1 MKTHFDKKQLEE
13 EYKVDELRELAKG
26 MGLSPDGKKAELIER
41 IAAVEVDVPDEDDEQ
56 QAAANTPTVNEQ
68 QAAAN
73 TPTVNEQQAAA
84 NTPAVNEQQAAG
96 ANVSETDTTVKITV
110 TETYKDLQRD
120 ITQHAGDTF
129 EVTKE
134 RAAQLI
140 EAGVAKAAE

>member
-68 QAAAN
+68 QAA
-73 TPTVNEQQAAA
+73 
-84 NTPAVNEQQAAG
+84 G

>member
-1 MKTHFDKKQLEE
+1 MKRHLDKKQLEE
-13 EYKVDELRELAKG
+13 EYKVDELRELAKSL
-26 MGLSPDGKKAELIER
+26 GLSPDGKKAELVER
-41 IAAVEVDVPDEDDEQ
+41 IAAAEVDVTDEDDKQQAATNTPTANDQ
-56 QAAANTPTVNEQ
+56 QAAA
-68 QAAAN
+68 
-73 TPTVNEQQAAA
+73 
-84 NTPAVNEQQAAG
+84 
-96 ANVSETDTTVKITV
+96 ANVSVSDTTIKVIV

>member
-1 MKTHFDKKQLEE
+1 MKGHLDKKQLEE
-13 EYKVDELRELAKG
+13 EYKVDELRELAKSL
-26 MGLSPDGKKAELIER
+26 GLRPDGKKAELVER
-41 IAAVEVDVPDEDDEQ
+41 IAAVEADIPDEDDEQ
-56 QAAANTPTVNEQ
+56 QAAANAPT
-68 QAAAN
+68 A
-73 TPTVNEQQAAA
+73 
-84 NTPAVNEQQAAG
+84 NEQQAAG
-96 ANVSETDTTVKITV
+96 DNVSETDTTVKVIV

>member
-13 EYKVDELRELAKG
+13 EYKVDELRELAKSL
-26 MGLSPDGKKAELIER
+26 GLSPDGKKAELVER

-56 QAAANTPTVNEQ
+56 QAAANTPT
-68 QAAAN
+68 A
-73 TPTVNEQQAAA
+73 
-84 NTPAVNEQQAAG
+84 NEQQAAG

>member
-1 MKTHFDKKQLEE
+1 MKTHFDKTQLEK

-56 QAAANTPTVNEQ
+56 QTAANTPTANEQ
-68 QAAAN
+68 QTAAN
-73 TPTVNEQQAAA
+73 TPTANEQQAAA
-84 NTPAVNEQQAAG
+84 NTPAANEQQTAG
-96 ANVSETDTTVKITV
+96 ANVSVSDTTVKVIV

>member
-26 MGLSPDGKKAELIER
+26 MGLSPHGKKAELIER
-41 IAAVEVDVPDEDDEQ
+41 IAAVEVDLPDEDDEQ
-56 QAAANTPTVNEQ
+56 QAAANTPT
-68 QAAAN
+68 A
-73 TPTVNEQQAAA
+73 
-84 NTPAVNEQQAAG
+84 NEQQAAG
-96 ANVSETDTTVKITV
+96 ANVSVSDTTVKVIV

-129 EVTKE
+129 EVTKD

>member
-1 MKTHFDKKQLEE
+1 MKGHLDKKQLEE
-13 EYKVDELRELAKG
+13 EYKVDELRELAKSL
-26 MGLSPDGKKAELIER
+26 GLSPDGKKAELVER
-41 IAAVEVDVPDEDDEQ
+41 IAATEVDIPDEDDEQ

-68 QAAAN
+68 R
-73 TPTVNEQQAAA
+73 
-84 NTPAVNEQQAAG
+84 AAG
-96 ANVSETDTTVKITV
+96 ANVSVSDTTVKVIV

>member
-1 MKTHFDKKQLEE
+1 MKGHLDKKQLEE
-13 EYKVDELRELAKG
+13 EYKVDELRELAKSL
-26 MGLSPDGKKAELIER
+26 GLSPDGKKAELVER
-41 IAAVEVDVPDEDDEQ
+41 IAATEVDIPDEDDEQ

-68 QAAAN
+68 QTAD
-73 TPTVNEQQAAA
+73 
-84 NTPAVNEQQAAG
+84 
-96 ANVSETDTTVKITV
+96 ANVSETDTTVKVTV

>member
-1 MKTHFDKKQLEE
+1 MKGHLDKKQLEE
-13 EYKVDELRELAKG
+13 EYKVDELRELAKSL
-26 MGLSPDGKKAELIER
+26 GLSPDGKKAELVER
-41 IAAVEVDVPDEDDEQ
+41 IAAAEVDVTDEDDKQ
-56 QAAANTPTVNEQ
+56 QAAANTPTANDQ
-68 QAAAN
+68 QAAA
-73 TPTVNEQQAAA
+73 
-84 NTPAVNEQQAAG
+84 
-96 ANVSETDTTVKITV
+96 ANVSVSDTTVKVIV

>member
-13 EYKVDELRELAKG
+13 EYKVDELRELAKSL
-26 MGLSPDGKKAELIER
+26 GLSPDGKKAELVER

-56 QAAANTPTVNEQ
+56 QAAANTPT
-68 QAAAN
+68 A
-73 TPTVNEQQAAA
+73 
-84 NTPAVNEQQAAG
+84 NEQQAAG
-96 ANVSETDTTVKITV
+96 ANVSVSDTTVKVIV

>member
-1 MKTHFDKKQLEE
+1 MKGHLDKKQLEE
-13 EYKVDELRELAKG
+13 EYKVDELRELAKSL
-26 MGLSPDGKKAELIER
+26 GLSPDGKKAELVER
-41 IAAVEVDVPDEDDEQ
+41 IAATEVDIPDEDDEQ

-68 QAAAN
+68 QAAAI
-73 TPTVNEQQAAA
+73 
-84 NTPAVNEQQAAG
+84 TPAANEQQAAG
-96 ANVSETDTTVKITV
+96 ANVSVSDTTVKVIV

>member
-1 MKTHFDKKQLEE
+1 MKGHLDKKQLED
-13 EYKVDELRELAKG
+13 EYKVDELRELAKSL
-26 MGLSPDGKKAELIER
+26 GLSPDGKKAELVER
-41 IAAVEVDVPDEDDEQ
+41 IAAAEVDVTDEDDKQQAATNTPTENDQ
-56 QAAANTPTVNEQ
+56 QAAA
-68 QAAAN
+68 
-73 TPTVNEQQAAA
+73 
-84 NTPAVNEQQAAG
+84 
-96 ANVSETDTTVKITV
+96 ANVSVSDTTIKVIV

>member
-1 MKTHFDKKQLEE
+1 MKGHLDKKQLEE
-13 EYKVDELRELAKG
+13 EYKVDELRELAKSL
-26 MGLSPDGKKAELIER
+26 GLSPDGKKAELVER
-41 IAAVEVDVPDEDDEQ
+41 IAATEVDIPDEDDEQ

-68 QAAAN
+68 QAA
-73 TPTVNEQQAAA
+73 
-84 NTPAVNEQQAAG
+84 G
-96 ANVSETDTTVKITV
+96 ANVSVSDTTVKVIV

-140 EAGVAKAAE
+140 EAGVSKAAE

>member
-1 MKTHFDKKQLEE
+1 MKTHFDKKQLKE
-13 EYKVDELRELAKG
+13 EYKVDELRELAKSL
-26 MGLSPDGKKAELIER
+26 GLSPDGKKAELVER

-56 QAAANTPTVNEQ
+56 QAAANTPTANEQ

-73 TPTVNEQQAAA
+73 TPTA
-84 NTPAVNEQQAAG
+84 NEQQAAG
-96 ANVSETDTTVKITV
+96 ANVSVSDTTVKVIV

>member
-1 MKTHFDKKQLEE
+1 MKGHLDKKQLEE
-13 EYKVDELRELAKG
+13 EYKVDELRELAKSL
-26 MGLSPDGKKAELIER
+26 GLSPDGKKAELVER
-41 IAAVEVDVPDEDDEQ
+41 IAATEVDIPDEDDEQ

-68 QAAAN
+68 QTATN
-73 TPTVNEQQAAA
+73 TPTA
-84 NTPAVNEQQAAG
+84 NEQQAAG
-96 ANVSETDTTVKITV
+96 ANVSVSDTTVKVIV

>member
-1 MKTHFDKKQLEE
+1 MKGHLDKKQLED
-13 EYKVDELRELAKG
+13 EYKVDELRELAKSL
-26 MGLSPDGKKAELIER
+26 GLSPDGKKAELVER
-41 IAAVEVDVPDEDDEQ
+41 IAAAEVDVTEEDDKQQAATNTPTANDQ
-56 QAAANTPTVNEQ
+56 QAAA
-68 QAAAN
+68 
-73 TPTVNEQQAAA
+73 
-84 NTPAVNEQQAAG
+84 
-96 ANVSETDTTVKITV
+96 ANVSVSDTTIKVIV

>member
-1 MKTHFDKKQLEE
+1 MKGHLDKKQLEK
-13 EYKVDELRELAKG
+13 EYKVDELRELAKSL
-26 MGLSPDGKKAELIER
+26 GLSPDGKKAELVER
-41 IAAVEVDVPDEDDEQ
+41 IAATEVDIPDEDDEQ

-68 QAAAN
+68 QAA
-73 TPTVNEQQAAA
+73 
-84 NTPAVNEQQAAG
+84 G
-96 ANVSETDTTVKITV
+96 ANVSVSDTTVKVIV

>member
-1 MKTHFDKKQLEE
+1 MKGHLDKKQLED
-13 EYKVDELRELAKG
+13 EYKVDELRELAKSL
-26 MGLSPDGKKAELIER
+26 GLSPDGKKAELVER
-41 IAAVEVDVPDEDDEQ
+41 IAAAEVDVTDEDDRQQAATNTPTANDQ
-56 QAAANTPTVNEQ
+56 QAAA
-68 QAAAN
+68 
-73 TPTVNEQQAAA
+73 
-84 NTPAVNEQQAAG
+84 
-96 ANVSETDTTVKITV
+96 ANVSVSDTTIKVIV

>member
-1 MKTHFDKKQLEE
+1 MKGHSTKKQLEE
-13 EYKVDELRELAKG
+13 EYKVDELRELAKSL
-26 MGLSPDGKKAELIER
+26 GLSPDGKKAELVER
-41 IAAVEVDVPDEDDEQ
+41 IAAAEVGVTDEDDKQ
-56 QAAANTPTVNEQ
+56 QEAANTPTVNEQ
-68 QAAAN
+68 QAA
-73 TPTVNEQQAAA
+73 
-84 NTPAVNEQQAAG
+84 G
-96 ANVSETDTTVKITV
+96 ANVSASDTTVKVIV

>member
-1 MKTHFDKKQLEE
+1 MKGHLDKKQLEE
-13 EYKVDELRELAKG
+13 EYKVDELRELAKSL
-26 MGLSPDGKKAELIER
+26 GLSPDGKKAELVER
-41 IAAVEVDVPDEDDEQ
+41 IAATEVDIPDEDDEQ

-68 QAAAN
+68 Q
-73 TPTVNEQQAAA
+73 T
-84 NTPAVNEQQAAG
+84 AG
-96 ANVSETDTTVKITV
+96 ANVSVSDTTVKVIV

>member
-1 MKTHFDKKQLEE
+1 MKGHLDKKQLEE
-13 EYKVDELRELAKG
+13 EYKVDELRELAKSLG
-26 MGLSPDGKKAELIER
+26 VSPDGKKAELVER
-41 IAAVEVDVPDEDDEQ
+41 IAATEVDIPDENDEQ
-56 QAAANTPTVNEQ
+56 QTATNTPTVNEQQTAASTPTVNEQ

-73 TPTVNEQQAAA
+73 G
-84 NTPAVNEQQAAG
+84 QQAAG
-96 ANVSETDTTVKITV
+96 ANVSVSDTTVKVIV

>member
-1 MKTHFDKKQLEE
+1 MKEHLDKKQLEE
-13 EYKVDELRELAKG
+13 EYKVDELRELAKSL
-26 MGLSPDGKKAELIER
+26 GLSPDGKKAELVER
-41 IAAVEVDVPDEDDEQ
+41 IAATEVDIPDEDDEQ

-68 QAAAN
+68 Q
-73 TPTVNEQQAAA
+73 T
-84 NTPAVNEQQAAG
+84 AG
-96 ANVSETDTTVKITV
+96 ANVSETDTTVKVTV

>member
-1 MKTHFDKKQLEE
+1 MKGHLDKKQIEE
-13 EYKVDELRELAKG
+13 EYKVDELRELAKSL
-26 MGLSPDGKKAELIER
+26 GLSPDGKKAELVER
-41 IAAVEVDVPDEDDEQ
+41 IAAAEVDVPDEDDEQ
-56 QAAANTPTVNEQ
+56 QAAANTPTANEQ

-73 TPTVNEQQAAA
+73 TPT
-84 NTPAVNEQQAAG
+84 TSDQQAAG
-96 ANVSETDTTVKITV
+96 ANVSETDTTVEVIV

>member
-1 MKTHFDKKQLEE
+1 MKGHLDKKQLEE
-13 EYKVDELRELAKG
+13 EYKVDELRELAKSL
-26 MGLSPDGKKAELIER
+26 GLSPDGKKAELVER
-41 IAAVEVDVPDEDDEQ
+41 IAAVEVDVTDEDDKQ
-56 QAAANTPTVNEQ
+56 QAAANTPTANDQ
-68 QAAAN
+68 QAAA
-73 TPTVNEQQAAA
+73 
-84 NTPAVNEQQAAG
+84 
-96 ANVSETDTTVKITV
+96 ANVSASDTIKVIV

>member
-1 MKTHFDKKQLEE
+1 MKGHLDKKQLEK
-13 EYKVDELRELAKG
+13 EYKVDELRELAKSL
-26 MGLSPDGKKAELIER
+26 GLSPDGKKAELVER

-68 QAAAN
+68 QAA
-73 TPTVNEQQAAA
+73 
-84 NTPAVNEQQAAG
+84 G
-96 ANVSETDTTVKITV
+96 ANVSVSDTTVKVIV